1 MLITAAEERKK
12 GMTALYIDGEYAVSV
27 DTLTLAA
34 SGFRTG
40 SEIDGEELFELL
52 EKSKISRAKE
62 KALYLIEYHSRTR
75 REIEE
80 KLTPLFGEK
89 ASALAIERL

>member
-40 SEIDGEELFELL
+40 SEIDD
-52 EKSKISRAKE
+52 
-62 KALYLIEYHSRTR
+62 
-75 REIEE
+75 
-80 KLTPLFGEK
+80 
-89 ASALAIERL
+89 